1 MPFTNSTPNPYAI
14 VSNQIF
20 TGNAVSA
27 VGGVLFPSSV
37 GRLPF
42 FIQVVGSGA
51 PLYVAYNG
59 QPAGTG
65 NFSVVLKPASATYG
79 GDGGTLLETAYT
91 GPVTVSGAAD
101 CRFVAWQGGRVA

>member
-1 MPFTNSTPNPYAI
+1 MPFTNSTPNPYGI

-20 TGNAVSA
+20 TGSA
-27 VGGVLFPSSV
+27 TAALGGTLFASSV
-37 GRLPF
+37 GKLPF
-42 FIQVVGSGA
+42 FVQVVGTGG
-51 PLYVAYNG
+51 PLYLAYNSL
-59 QPAGTG
+59 PAGTG

-91 GPVTVSGAAD
+91 GPVTCSGSAD